1 MGTKWGNIEFLTN
14 LASNPPLPTY
24 LYTLNGGKRANPRHD
39 WAESTEPKPRW
50 GNKWESVKWGK
61 DLGLVLVLSKVH
73 KTEQLRLAGL

>member
-39 WAESTEPKPRW
+39 WAESTEPKTRW
-50 GNKWESVKWGK
+50 GNKWGSVKWGK
-61 DLGLVLVLSKVH
+61 CGGRVIE
-73 KTEQLRLAGL
+73 KTY